1 MLFYTLPYLAVFL
14 PFSLILFFSS
24 KYVKIDN
31 KIILIFLSLFFYSWW
46 NIYYLPV
53 ILISIIFNYFISKK
67 IISEIKKKKFFLFL
81 GIFLNILL
89 LGIFKYLDFIIEN
102 INFIFSLN
110 INLLNLPFPL
120 AISFFTFQS
129 ITFLINSYDEEI
141 INLKAKDFF
150 LFIVFFPQLVAGPIV
165 KYNHMMPQFKN
176 ENNRVFNKRNFSI
189 GLIVLFIG
197 FVKKVYFADTL
208 STFVDTN
215 YENLDKIDTYLAWLV
230 SLCFTF
236 QFYFDFS
243 GYVDMATGSA
253 IMMNIY
259 LPQNFNSPYKST
271 SIINFWQRWHIT
283 LTHFLTNYIYSPIL
297 RSFKNINFFN
307 SMVSIL
313 VVFLIAGLWH
323 GPSWTFVIFG
333 AFHGVGLIINHSF
346 KNYVNYK
353 IPNLVSWF
361 ITFNYVNISFVF
373 FRSETMADALLII
386 KKMFNLNL
394 LGGYDLN
401 FSINNLFFLFLN
413 NFNLIICFL
422 LSIVICFYFKNTYEL
437 LRDKDNKYLT

>member
-24 KYVKIDN
+24 KYLKIDN

-81 GIFLNILL
+81 GIFLNVLL

-102 INFIFSLN
+102 INFIFFLN

-176 ENNRVFNKRNFSI
+176 ENNWVFNKRNFSI

>member
-24 KYVKIDN
+24 KYLKIDN

-46 NIYYLPV
+46 NTYYLPV

-81 GIFLNILL
+81 GIFLNVLL

-176 ENNRVFNKRNFSI
+176 ENNWVFNKRNFSI